1 MIKTDLIKLFGTLSL
16 ALLLGVAMS
25 SSVVAN
31 DDEYYNFPTGN
42 HEGGGVRGQAT
53 SCTAEAENPVPLT
66 PKNSEIFTVS
76 ESPELLFHV
85 PDVVQASTLEIV
97 LLNRDDEIVYR
108 DRFESGYKP
117 GIVSINLVDRRN
129 NNALKIDNS
138 YHWYLVQEC
147 EGLTT
152 PNIVADGS
160 LERIE
165 LDRNLAD
172 KLENASQLEKVKL
185 YQAESIWYEAIANL
199 AQLKC
204 NVATETKAAQ
214 KWMDVENINNVPNLS
229 SQFLDNYCKK
239 DLEAQSIVM
248 Q

>member
-117 GIVSINLVDRRN
+117 GIVSINLVDI
-129 NNALKIDNS
+129 A
-138 YHWYLVQEC
+138 
-147 EGLTT
+147 
-152 PNIVADGS
+152 
-160 LERIE
+160 
-165 LDRNLAD
+165 
-172 KLENASQLEKVKL
+172 
-185 YQAESIWYEAIANL
+185 AIIML
-199 AQLKC
+199 
-204 NVATETKAAQ
+204 
-214 KWMDVENINNVPNLS
+214 
-229 SQFLDNYCKK
+229 
-239 DLEAQSIVM
+239 
-248 Q
+248 